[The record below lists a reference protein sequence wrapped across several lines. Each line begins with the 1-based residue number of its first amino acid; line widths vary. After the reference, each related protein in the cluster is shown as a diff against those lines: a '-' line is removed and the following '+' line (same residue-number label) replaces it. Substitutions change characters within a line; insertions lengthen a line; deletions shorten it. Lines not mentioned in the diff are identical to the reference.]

1 MAPVMLQRTSHDER
15 RITPLT
21 RIQENLV
28 ARNERRLLNYL
39 CARLP
44 SWVMPDHLT
53 SLALVAAFV
62 VGAGYVLSWYNPNW
76 LWMSVAAYFVHWFGD
91 SLDGSL
97 ARFRQIERPRFGYFI
112 DHSMDALGTLMML
125 VGMGIGP
132 YVRLDIALY
141 ALTGYFLLSMHTFL
155 AARVVGEMKL
165 SYVAAGPTELRML
178 LIGLTIAMWA
188 SGWKATGPLDISP
201 FDFFVGGAATILVTL
216 FVIQTGSTARR
227 ILREGEAPRG

>member
-1 MAPVMLQRTSHDER
+1 MLQRTSNDNR
-15 RITPLT
+15 QVKPLH

-53 SLALVAAFV
+53 GLALVAAFV
-62 VGAGYVLSWYNPNW
+62 VGLGYALSWYNPNW

-112 DHSMDALGTLMML
+112 DHSMDALGTMMML

-132 YVRLDIALY
+132 YVRLDIALV

-155 AARVVGEMKL
+155 AARVIGEMKL
-165 SYVAAGPTELRML
+165 SYIAAGPTELRMI
-178 LIGLTIAMWA
+178 LIAMTVTMWA
-188 SGWKATGPLDISP
+188 SDWQAKSPIDLTP
-201 FDFFVGGAATILVTL
+201 FDYFVGAVATILVAL
-216 FVIQTGSTARR
+216 FVVQTSTTARR
-227 ILREGEAPRG
+227 ILREGEAPRA